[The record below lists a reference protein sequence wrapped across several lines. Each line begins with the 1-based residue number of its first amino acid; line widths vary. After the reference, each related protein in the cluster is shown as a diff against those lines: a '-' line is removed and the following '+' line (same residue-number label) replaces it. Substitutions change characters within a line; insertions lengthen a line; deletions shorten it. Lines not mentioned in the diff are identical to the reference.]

1 MNIQEVCNFIN
12 FFINKFTG
20 QFYTI
25 PELIEVIDRGQ
36 ISLFEDLQPRYAT
49 SQRIKDA
56 LSPFKET
63 MPFTT
68 LISGVVTITDPDYLA
83 LGDIQIY
90 YTAAGATRYAGIDV
104 VNEDIRAGRLNSQ
117 VDPVTVTNP
126 IAEQVGIK
134 SWRLYPASA
143 YNGDVTYLR
152 RPVKPVFGYTIISGR
167 VIVYDPNTST
177 QLEWLEQWHNAVCI
191 KALASIGINIREG
204 EVSQFAEAKSTANY
218 MGVNML

>member
-90 YTAAGATRYAGIDV
+90 YTAAGQRRYAGIDV

-117 VDPVTVTNP
+117 VDPVTTTNP
-126 IAEQVGIK
+126 IAEQVGTK

-191 KALASIGINIREG
+191 KALANIGINIREG

>member
-90 YTAAGATRYAGIDV
+90 YAAAGATRYAGIDV

-117 VDPVTVTNP
+117 VDLL
-126 IAEQVGIK
+126 
-134 SWRLYPASA
+134 S
-143 YNGDVTYLR
+143 
-152 RPVKPVFGYTIISGR
+152 
-167 VIVYDPNTST
+167 
-177 QLEWLEQWHNAVCI
+177 
-191 KALASIGINIREG
+191 
-204 EVSQFAEAKSTANY
+204 
-218 MGVNML
+218 